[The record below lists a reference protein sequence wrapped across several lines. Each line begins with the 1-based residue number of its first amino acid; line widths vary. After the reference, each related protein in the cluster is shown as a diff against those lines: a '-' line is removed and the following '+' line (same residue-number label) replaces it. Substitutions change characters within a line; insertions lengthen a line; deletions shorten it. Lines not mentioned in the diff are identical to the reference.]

1 MGAEERRRGGGPRGS
16 LAEAR
21 GPPPASPPTPSSAAS
36 ASPARP
42 AAAAAAPAA
51 EQEPD
56 GQRSPAASAAAE
68 SPGHQVGR
76 ELGGS
81 RGWGW
86 GRERAQGQQPGA
98 MKHSGRRDCG
108 AGGFVWRDS
117 RHSEAAWGL
126 GSRLGGDRILEA
138 GGAWAGGG
146 AEG

>member
-36 ASPARP
+36 ASPASP

-86 GRERAQGQQPGA
+86 GWGRERAQGQQPGA
-98 MKHSGRRDCG
+98 MKHSGRRNWQG
-108 AGGFVWRDS
+108 GGFRL
-117 RHSEAAWGL
+117 EGFEGFGGCL
-126 GSRLGGDRILEA
+126 GV
-138 GGAWAGGG
+138 GGG
-146 AEG
+146 GS